1 MAETACARS
10 TALTPHFRGRL
21 PGPSP
26 AELALTPGPSSA
38 KWERAAAGGAR
49 APLPL
54 SVGEARGEG
63 SSRLA
68 PRWARARNVLAARL
82 DNVGDVIMCGPAL
95 RAIRESLPGARL
107 TLWASPGGAAAAA
120 LLPYVDDVLATKVIW
135 QDLGGMP
142 LDAGR
147 ERSLVEELR
156 GRGFDAALIFTS
168 FAQSPYPPAYACYL
182 AEIPL
187 RAGQSKEFGGGL
199 LTTWVRPL
207 PDETHQVDR
216 NLHLLEELGF
226 AVRDRAL
233 FVAVPP
239 EARESAATLARH
251 GLGPIHH
258 LPSPPTGRGRTH
270 PPGDAATAKA
280 SGYAVLHPAA
290 SCPARTYPW
299 QRFVA
304 IGRELARRLGLRIV
318 LTGTARERELID
330 GIAAEIGPA
339 AVPIA
344 GETTLPELAAV
355 VDGAALIVANNTSL
369 MHVADALRTPSVIL
383 FAGTELES
391 QWRPR
396 STRARLLRR
405 DTWCSPCYQLV
416 CPTRQECLDVPPAE
430 VVEAAMEVL
439 DEA

>member
-1 MAETACARS
+1 M
-10 TALTPHFRGRL
+10 P
-21 PGPSP
+21 
-26 AELALTPGPSSA
+26 ELD
-38 KWERAAAGGAR
+38 E
-49 APLPL
+49 
-54 SVGEARGEG
+54 
-63 SSRLA
+63 
-68 PRWARARNVLAARL
+68 RWARARNVLAARL

-95 RAIRESLPGARL
+95 QAVRESLPRARL
-107 TLWASPGGAAAAA
+107 TLWASPGGAAAAT
-120 LLPYVDDVLATKVIW
+120 LLPFVDDVLATKVIW
-135 QDLGGMP
+135 QDLGSLP

-156 GRGFDAALIFTS
+156 HRSFDAALIFTS

-216 NLHLLEELGF
+216 NLHLLEALGF
-226 AVRDRAL
+226 AVKDRAL
-233 FVAVPP
+233 FVTVPP
-239 EARESAATLARH
+239 EARESATATLARR
-251 GLGPIHH
+251 GVRLVPP
-258 LPSPPTGRGRTH
+258 LPLPPKRTERAR
-270 PPGDAATAKA
+270 PPAAGTAGA
-280 SGYAVLHPAA
+280 SGYVVLHPAA
-290 SCPARTYPW
+290 SCPARTYPSS
-299 QRFVA
+299 RFAAV
-304 IGRELARRLGLRIV
+304 GRKLARRLGLRIV
-318 LTGTARERELID
+318 LTGTARERELIER
-330 GIAAEIGPA
+330 IAAEIGPA

-355 VDGAALIVANNTSL
+355 VDGAALVVANNTSI

-405 DTWCSPCYQLV
+405 DTWCSPCYGFV
-416 CPTRQECLDVPPAE
+416 CPTHQECLDVPPAE
-430 VVEAAMEVL
+430 VVEAAIEVL